1 MLSMLL
7 VYAAIGGVVGILAG
21 LLGVGGGGVIVPIL
35 VYLLPLQGVGR
46 EIIMHLA
53 LGTSLACIV
62 FTSMSSLKAHH
73 QRGAVNWS
81 VVRRITAGIL
91 IGTFLGSCFASTL
104 STSFL
109 IGFFSLFLYFI
120 ALQMLTNR
128 KPKPS
133 RELPGK
139 TIMSGVGAVIG
150 FVSSLVGIGGGSLSV
165 PFMIWCN
172 VSVHHAIGTSA
183 AIGLP
188 IALAGTTGYILTG
201 WGTAGLPDYSMGFIY
216 LPALLGISAASVL
229 TAPLGARLA
238 HSLPVG
244 RLKKIFALLLAAI
257 ATKMLFS
264 IV

>member
-7 VYAAIGGVVGILAG
+7 VYAFIGAGVGILAG
-21 LLGVGGGGVIVPIL
+21 LLGIGGGGVIVPIL
-35 VYLLPLQGVGR
+35 VYLLPLQGVPR

-53 LGTSLACIV
+53 LGTALASIV

-91 IGTFLGSCFASTL
+91 IGTFLGSCFASIL
-104 STSFL
+104 STTFL
-109 IGFFSLFLYFI
+109 VGFFSFFLYFI

-133 RELPGK
+133 RELPG
-139 TIMSGVGAVIG
+139 TTVMSGVGAAIG
-150 FVSSLVGIGGGSLSV
+150 FISSLVGIGGGSLSV
-165 PFMIWCN
+165 PFMVWCN
-172 VSVHHAIGTSA
+172 ISVHNAIGTSA

-188 IALAGTTGYILTG
+188 IALAGTAGYMFTG
-201 WGTAGLPDYSMGFIY
+201 WKTTGLPDYSVGFIY
-216 LPALLGISAASVL
+216 LPALLGISAASML